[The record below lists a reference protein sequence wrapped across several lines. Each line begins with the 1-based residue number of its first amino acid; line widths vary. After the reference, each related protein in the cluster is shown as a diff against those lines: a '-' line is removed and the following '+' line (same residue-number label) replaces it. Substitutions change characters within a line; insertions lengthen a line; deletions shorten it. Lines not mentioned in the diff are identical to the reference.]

1 MYLIWKMVWGNNNPE
16 TDAPLRTY
24 ESFIDIL
31 NDGHQTGRS
40 PFLEIAAQMVSGV
53 VRKGVH
59 APANQ

>member
-1 MYLIWKMVWGNNNPE
+1 MTYPE
-16 TDAPLRTY
+16 TDAPLRTD

-31 NDGHQTGRS
+31 NDGHRTGRS

>member
-1 MYLIWKMVWGNNNPE
+1 MTYPE
-16 TDAPLRTY
+16 TDAPLRTD

-40 PFLEIAAQMVSGV
+40 PFLAAQMVSGV